1 MGTEIHSNKLRSHC
15 QFPIENGRK
24 VAQDIIGISL
34 LESTEKDLRET
45 ILSRIPKGDETKREF
60 DVRWVLSCYVV
71 YSEVKE
77 KAEEKAETKRAMGD
91 AIKDIVKE
99 NKLPKSLE
107 IKENRVTSQNLITTD
122 YMDLEKNVVQAV
134 M

>member
-1 MGTEIHSNKLRSHC
+1 MGTEIHSKKLRSHC

-71 YSEVKE
+71 YGEVKE
-77 KAEEKAETKRAMGD
+77 KVEKKKVPKKNGKKEKVNLSKKVKNGKNEEVE
-91 AIKDIVKE
+91 
-99 NKLPKSLE
+99 LPKSLE
-107 IKENRVTSQNLITTD
+107 IKENRTTSQNLIATS
-122 YMDLEKNVVQAV
+122 
-134 M
+134 